1 MIETITLGPGDAEIE
16 YTKAGPIIHIFPT
29 DAEPKKVIQDL
40 VEGLFLLHLSKE
52 NYDTFGKMMMKQT
65 DDTTKKMLNIMK
77 RNLAQELIQAGQ
89 YSEKFVSKMKY
100 K

>member
-40 VEGLFLLHLSKE
+40 VVFIIP
-52 NYDTFGKMMMKQT
+52 NFF
-65 DDTTKKMLNIMK
+65 I
-77 RNLAQELIQAGQ
+77 
-89 YSEKFVSKMKY
+89 VSC
-100 K
+100 